1 MTRGEILDASF
12 IDARARLIDLAAF
25 LDRVERGKGDAD
37 FRLPAL
43 QSALAILSDAD
54 PEKARRVLL
63 AFSDP
68 THEPLPTAP
77 GKPACG
83 AFEPPPVNQ

>member
-25 LDRVERGKGDAD
+25 LDRVERAQGDAD

-43 QSALAILSDAD
+43 QSALAILSDPD
-54 PEKARRVLL
+54 SEKARRVLL

-68 THEPLPTAP
+68 TRDPAP
-77 GKPACG
+77 IAGPPACG
-83 AFEPPPVNQ
+83 AARIEDGR